1 MEVKGDY
8 LRRANLLM
16 HPQDA
21 AGHHPAAPAQV
32 GHASHATMQG
42 WDGWWDSV
50 GHAPG
55 QHSVGHAQVGSHLGD
70 PAQVGSWKLSKKRR
84 LGGRIKK
91 SGVAKRAKV
100 HRKFPMRLA
109 AVGHAVGSGHCP
121 DGQPR
126 CDQPVGQD
134 AVGHTTGQVECLF
147 F

>member
-16 HPQDA
+16 RPQDA

-55 QHSVGHAQVGSHLGD
+55 QHSVGHAQVGLN
-70 PAQVGSWKLSKKRR
+70 VGRFIVYVQFDVHVVRYTQTSTSSVLCILLSP
-84 LGGRIKK
+84 
-91 SGVAKRAKV
+91 
-100 HRKFPMRLA
+100 H
-109 AVGHAVGSGHCP
+109 
-121 DGQPR
+121 
-126 CDQPVGQD
+126 
-134 AVGHTTGQVECLF
+134 
-147 F
+147 

>member
-1 MEVKGDY
+1 MYRNGIKNLGCEQPWVVWISWLWCVGMGRAVVGWYKWQRSS
-8 LRRANLLM
+8 LHWCRRW
-16 HPQDA
+16 PIV
-21 AGHHPAAPAQV
+21 GHHAA
-32 GHASHATMQG
+32 
-42 WDGWWDSV
+42 
-50 GHAPG
+50 
-55 QHSVGHAQVGSHLGD
+55 GHAQVGHHPGGHT
-70 PAQVGSWKLSKKRR
+70 QVGSWKLSKKRR

-134 AVGHTTGQVECLF
+134 AVGHPSGQVESLF